1 VITEHCIVELSN
13 YTNTI
18 NHHDRT
24 LFEHLF
30 GTYTL
35 LQNLGKP
42 KHVCLAGLYH
52 SVYETEYFQF
62 NSPFTRPM
70 VQKLIGEQAETIV
83 YEFCN
88 TVPRTTNLVER
99 RGNWS
104 NQMYADLL
112 DVDIAQLKEQG
123 YYNDVIKTME
133 AIRTHLVLED

>member
-1 VITEHCIVELSN
+1 MIVEQCIIELSN
-13 YTNTI
+13 YTNNI
-18 NHHDRT
+18 HHHERT

-35 LQNLGKP
+35 LQSLGKP
-42 KHVCLAGLYH
+42 KRVCLAGLYH

-62 NSPFTRPM
+62 DTPFTRPM
-70 VQKLIGEQAETIV
+70 VKELIGEDAEAIV

-88 TVPRTTNLVER
+88 TTPRTTNLVER
-99 RGNWS
+99 HGEWS

-112 DVDIAQLKEQG
+112 DVDIAQMKEQG

-133 AIRTHLVLED
+133 AIRKHLVLEE